1 MRSASRTTS
10 TTRPISKL
18 LIIGALGFASGLPF
32 ALCTFSLRLWLS
44 SDHAGVNWIA
54 LTTNASLPYTLKFLW
69 APLFDAIPPLF
80 WGRRRFWLLVAQ
92 LALPVALVALAFCQ
106 PAAHP
111 RLMLACTA
119 LLAFCSA
126 SQDILIDAWRIETF
140 PTETQGTALAFYV
153 WGYRGALLLSGSGVI
168 ALSIFTGWRDA
179 YLAMLPF
186 ACIGPLAT
194 WFALEPP
201 APPPSAMRL
210 AARFRTGL
218 IAPLVEFLARPGAPV
233 IIAYILLFPLGDALS
248 AVMLAPYYVHLGFS
262 RAAIAAANA
271 PISIIATLAGAAA
284 GAAVIARLGLPRAL
298 LATGFFQTAALL
310 MYPVLG
316 DFPGHPAML
325 IATSWLESFS
335 DTFAFAAFLTY
346 LSTLTDTRFTAT
358 QYALL
363 SSLPPMAL
371 HTIGGATGLMVTA
384 LGFIPFY
391 TLCAF
396 AALPGMAV
404 LLVILRYYPPAIRR
418 PEVNPAPEPCPGS

>member
-44 SDHAGVNWIA
+44 SAHVALTLVA

-80 WGRRRFWLLVAQ
+80 WGRRRFWLLTAQ
-92 LALPVALVALAFCQ
+92 LALLGAIGALALCQ

-111 RLMLACTA
+111 ALMLGLTA

-140 PTETQGTALAFYV
+140 PTAAQGTALAGYV
-153 WGYRGALLLSGSGVI
+153 WGYRGALLLSGAGVI
-168 ALSIFTGWRDA
+168 ALSAHIGWQAA
-179 YLAMLPF
+179 YLTMLPF
-186 ACIGPLAT
+186 ACVGPLAT
-194 WFALEPP
+194 VFAAEPP
-201 APPPSAMRL
+201 APKRAVMRL
-210 AARFRTGL
+210 ADRFRAGL
-218 IAPLVEFLARPGAPV
+218 IAPLAEFLSRPGAPIV
-233 IIAYILLFPLGDALS
+233 VAYILLFPLGDALS
-248 AVMLAPYYVHLGFS
+248 AVMLAPYYTHLGFN
-262 RAAIAAANA
+262 RAAIAVANG
-271 PISIIATLAGAAA
+271 PVSLVATLAGAAA
-284 GAAVIARLGLPRAL
+284 GAVVIARLGLPRAL
-298 LATGFFQTAALL
+298 IATGFFQTAALL
-310 MYPVLG
+310 MYPALG
-316 DFPGHPAML
+316 LFPGHPAVL
-325 IATSWLESFS
+325 VATSCLESFS

-346 LSTLTDTRFTAT
+346 LSTLTDARFTAT

-363 SSLPPMAL
+363 SSLPPLAL
-371 HTIGGATGLMVTA
+371 HTIGGATGAMVNA

-391 TLCAF
+391 MLSAF

-404 LLVILRYYPPAIRR
+404 LLVLLRYYPPASRG
-418 PEVNPAPEPCPGS
+418 AAG